1 MFFTPSDSQLQRFT
15 REFCPLSPLYGP
27 TGNLQAP
34 TGCKE
39 HMNTIECERSS
50 ILRLYK
56 DAASGASG
64 IPAVM

>member
-27 TGNLQAP
+27 MGNLQAP

-39 HMNTIECERSS
+39 HMNTIECERSL

-56 DAASGASG
+56 DAASGASS